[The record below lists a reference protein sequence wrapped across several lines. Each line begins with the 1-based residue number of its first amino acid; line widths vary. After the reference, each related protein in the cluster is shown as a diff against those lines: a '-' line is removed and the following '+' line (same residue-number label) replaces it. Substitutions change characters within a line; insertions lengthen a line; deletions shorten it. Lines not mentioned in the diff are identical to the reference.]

1 MSKNKVV
8 IWIVEI
14 ICLILFIYSTIQVI
28 KWYKNSKDN
37 KKIITELSSDV
48 KVEEDEEEKYSINFN
63 KLKEKNKDTV
73 AWIKVENTNIEFP
86 VVQSVDNSY
95 YLTHDFNNK
104 YSVAGW
110 IFADYR
116 NKFDGTDKNIVLY
129 GHNMHDNSMFSTLK
143 NVLKKKW
150 YENYKNYIITF
161 ITEDEYQK
169 YQVFSVYQI
178 EAEDYYIKTDFKD
191 NEFSEFVNIVTKRS
205 IKKFD
210 VNVTNEDKILTLSTC
225 ANNDKYRVVLHG
237 VRI

>member
-1 MSKNKVV
+1 M
-8 IWIVEI
+8 
-14 ICLILFIYSTIQVI
+14 
-28 KWYKNSKDN
+28 
-37 KKIITELSSDV
+37 
-48 KVEEDEEEKYSINFN
+48 
-63 KLKEKNKDTV
+63 

-116 NKFDGTDKNIVLY
+116 NKFDGTDKNIILY

-161 ITEDEYQK
+161 ITEDDYQK
-169 YQVFSVYQI
+169 YQVFSIYQI

-210 VNVTNEDKILTLSTC
+210 INVTNEDKILTLSTC

>member
-48 KVEEDEEEKYSINFN
+48 KVEEDEEEKYSIDFN
-63 KLKEKNKDTV
+63 NLKEKNKDTV

-205 IKKFD
+205 IKDFD
-210 VNVTNEDKILTLSTC
+210 VNITNEDKILTLSTC